1 MSGDGGSP
9 GQQQHG
15 GQPYGPGAQGPTG
28 GPGHW
33 PGYGPAYGQPGWN
46 TGGGWGQGPWG
57 LPPVAPQPGVLP
69 LRPLGFGEMFSAVV
83 DTVRRYAAA
92 LYLPLAVFAAILAVP
107 LLVACAML
115 AGPLADALE
124 AFPTDPA
131 DATSEQLWD
140 VVRPVLV
147 LGGLYLL
154 ALVVQYVVA
163 GPLATVVLRA
173 ATLGRKLTPGQAWR
187 ETRPR
192 LRTTAAVTAL
202 LFGGVLLGYLLVVAA
217 GLLIG
222 LVDGD
227 LGALALLLLFGALM
241 VGALYA
247 IVRLTLQVPVVVLE
261 ESGPKTAIRRA
272 WQLNKGN
279 WWRSLGLVT
288 VTSIAG
294 AFAAGLVSLP
304 LRIVVTL
311 ALPFDT
317 TTTTDYA
324 GSALGGQVTHGTMTL
339 VLMLST
345 GIALLTAVA
354 TGPLVPLA
362 NGVLYIDRRIRRE
375 RLDIALA
382 EAAGIHLAES
392 YGYPQQA
399 PVPAQAAPAQP
410 APTAPSVPSQP
421 APPAPAQPAPTA
433 ERPADGGPADGRP
446 ADERSEDS

>member
-15 GQPYGPGAQGPTG
+15 GQPYGPGAQGPGGAPAG

-83 DTVRRYAAA
+83 DTVRRYARA
-92 LYLPLAVFAAILAVP
+92 LYLPLAVFAGILAVP
-107 LLVACAML
+107 LLVACAVL
-115 AGPLADALE
+115 SGPLADALE
-124 AFPTDPA
+124 VFRTDPE
-131 DATSEQLWD
+131 DVTSGQLWD
-140 VVRPVLV
+140 VVRPVLI

-154 ALVVQYVVA
+154 ALMVQYVVA

-173 ATLGRKLTPGQAWR
+173 ATLGRKLTAGQAWR
-187 ETRPR
+187 EARPR
-192 LRTTAAVTAL
+192 LRTTTAVTAL
-202 LFGGVLLGYLLVVAA
+202 LFGGVLLGYLLVLVVVLLLDLVNG
-217 GLLIG
+217 GLA
-222 LVDGD
+222 
-227 LGALALLLLFGALM
+227 ALAMVLLFGALM
-241 VGALYA
+241 VGALYVT
-247 IVRLTLQVPVVVLE
+247 VRLAPQVPVVVLE

-272 WQLNKGN
+272 WQLNKDN
-279 WWRSLGLVT
+279 WWRSLGLVA

-294 AFAAGLVSLP
+294 AFAAGLLSLP
-304 LRIVVTL
+304 LRIAV
-311 ALPFDT
+311 ALVAPFDT

-324 GSALGGQVTHGTMTL
+324 GTALYGQITHDAMS
-339 VLMLST
+339 LMLMFGT
-345 GIALLTAVA
+345 GIWLLTTVV

-362 NGVLYIDRRIRRE
+362 NGVLYIDRRIRNE

-382 EAAGIHLAES
+382 EAAGIHLSES
-392 YGYPQQA
+392 YGYPQPV

-410 APTAPSVPSQP
+410 APAPS
-421 APPAPAQPAPTA
+421 A
-433 ERPADGGPADGRP
+433 ERPADERP
-446 ADERSEDS
+446 EDN